1 MLATLVPLFDEN
13 LSVMAYSL
21 FSQKANYLT
30 DPIFSVSARF
40 DGAGSIDGL
49 EILESIGVSTLSDG
63 KVIFIP
69 VNNVSIFASIADTYS
84 VPKSQY
90 VFLIDNTVLPS
101 EMYINRLKELKS
113 QGYKIAIRKV
123 MVSQYEDYKP
133 IFELCDYVFINTKK
147 VDISKAKIYF
157 TKLYPNI
164 KIIAGNIQGQLEF
177 YNLTQ
182 EGGYSLFEGPF
193 YRTPVT
199 KGDTEV
205 APLKMNYIEL
215 LNIVNDP
222 NFDLTKAADVIGR
235 DTALVISLLKIVN
248 RMSVNSEIT
257 TIRHAAAMLGQ
268 KELRKWITTAVAQQ
282 LCTDKPNEIM
292 RISLI
297 RAKFSESLAKY
308 FDMGS
313 VSGELFLMGLFS
325 VIDLILDK
333 PMADALNTLNLSN
346 PIKEALIDGT
356 GDYAHVLEF
365 IIEYEN
371 ANWQEISRVG
381 ILNNMKMD
389 DVYNAYISTLSWYRD
404 LFIDK

>member
-1 MLATLVPLFDEN
+1 
-13 LSVMAYSL
+13 MAYSL

-147 VDISKAKIYF
+147 VDISKAKVYF

>member
-30 DPIFSVSARF
+30 DPIFSVSAQF

-84 VPKSQY
+84 VPNSQY

-101 EMYINRLKELKS
+101 EMYINRLKDLKG

-147 VDISKAKIYF
+147 VDISKAKLYF

-297 RAKFSESLAKY
+297 RAKFAESLAKY

-365 IIEYEN
+365 IMEYEN